1 MRYEPYKL
9 EQWIETF
16 DPKYGRPIQAYEEIA
31 DIDACINTNKTY
43 KTVDGQVYTI
53 TEPVAIVQEVLALD
67 FTGKYRLVNN
77 NHTFEVTS
85 FRLSNRF
92 TVFDIKEVS

>member
-9 EQWIETF
+9 EQWVETF

-31 DIDACINTNKTY
+31 DIEACINTSKVY
-43 KTVDGQVYTI
+43 KTVGNEIYTI
-53 TEPVAIVQEVLALD
+53 TQPTAIIPERLPLE
-67 FTGKYRLVNN
+67 FTGKYRIVSDE
-77 NHTFEVTS
+77 HTFEVVK
-85 FRLSNRF
+85 FQLSNRF

>member
-16 DPKYGRPIQAYEEIA
+16 DPKYGRPRQDYEKIA
-31 DIDACINTNKTY
+31 DIEACINTAKVY
-43 KTVDGQVYTI
+43 KTVGNELYTI
-53 TEPVAIVQEVLALD
+53 TQPTAIVKEVLALD

-77 NHTFEVTS
+77 DHTFEVSS
-85 FRLSNRF
+85 FQLSSRF
-92 TVFDIKEVS
+92 TVFDIKEVE